1 MESQVFLPVVGSR
14 SPVDLQA
21 ELVRLR
27 RALRH
32 CQRRTRLAMR
42 SLQEVQALL
51 LGLHGSAIGVGSL
64 AQLIGQVQATRAM
77 LAVEEE
83 VLARVDAWYDQERA
97 LNPQYTWG
105 EAFSAI
111 SKKYPQLARQY
122 RAQVLALRAQTPEHV
137 R

>member
-1 MESQVFLPVVGSR
+1 
-14 SPVDLQA
+14 
-21 ELVRLR
+21 
-27 RALRH
+27 
-32 CQRRTRLAMR
+32 MR

-77 LAVEEE
+77 LTAEEE

-122 RAQVLALRAQTPEHV
+122 QARVLALRAQTPEHV